1 MKEVTPSAK
10 SAWHAR
16 VWKLALPLILAN
28 LTIPL
33 LGMVDTAVI
42 GDLSAAHI
50 GAVAVGATV
59 FSFLYWGLAFL
70 RFSTTGLTA
79 QAYGA
84 NDLDGALTLLGRAIL
99 LAVGFGTLFVVF
111 QTPIVSPVSAQIL
124 PFLSKIAR

>member
-1 MKEVTPSAK
+1 MKEVTPRSK
-10 SAWHAR
+10 GAWHAR
-16 VWKLALPLILAN
+16 VWQLASPLILAN

-84 NDLDGALTLLGRAIL
+84 GDINGALTLLARAIL
-99 LAVGFGTLFVVF
+99 LAVGFGTLLVF
-111 QTPIVSPVSAQIL
+111 LQTPMCMWEQS
-124 PFLSKIAR
+124 